1 MGGGLK
7 RRRVVGERGRVL
19 NVVKTGRTILHK
31 MHEEQMTM
39 EEGEAERT
47 GVEGDK
53 SDNAGGKS
61 EKECI
66 LGTTRLMIN

>member
-1 MGGGLK
+1 M
-7 RRRVVGERGRVL
+7 GERGRVL

-39 EEGEAERT
+39 EREGEVERT

-66 LGTTRLMIN
+66 LGTARLRIN